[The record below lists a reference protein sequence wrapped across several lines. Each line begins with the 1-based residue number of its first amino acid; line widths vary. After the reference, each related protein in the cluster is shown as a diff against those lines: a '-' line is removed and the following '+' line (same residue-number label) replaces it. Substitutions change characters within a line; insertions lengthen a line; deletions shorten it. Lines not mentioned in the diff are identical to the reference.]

1 MVAVG
6 LVKGIGL
13 AATAVGVGATLVTD
27 WVNDK
32 KMDQKIEDKVN
43 EALSKKKEE
52 EDVFDENVSYN
63 PFRIKDI

>member
-1 MVAVG
+1 MFTFE

-52 EDVFDENVSYN
+52 EES
-63 PFRIKDI
+63 

>member
-1 MVAVG
+1 MFTVG

-52 EDVFDENVSYN
+52 GES
-63 PFRIKDI
+63 

>member
-1 MVAVG
+1 MFTSE
-6 LVKGIGL
+6 LVKCIGL

-52 EDVFDENVSYN
+52 EES
-63 PFRIKDI
+63 

>member
-1 MVAVG
+1 MFTYE

-13 AATAVGVGATLVTD
+13 AATVVGVGATLVTD

-52 EDVFDENVSYN
+52 EES
-63 PFRIKDI
+63 

>member
-1 MVAVG
+1 MLTVG

-52 EDVFDENVSYN
+52 EES
-63 PFRIKDI
+63 

>member
-1 MVAVG
+1 MFTSE
-6 LVKGIGL
+6 LIKGIGL

-52 EDVFDENVSYN
+52 EES
-63 PFRIKDI
+63 

>member
-1 MVAVG
+1 MFTSE

-13 AATAVGVGATLVTD
+13 AATVVGVGATLVTD

-52 EDVFDENVSYN
+52 EES
-63 PFRIKDI
+63 